1 MLDRYVAKLFSR
13 AFLCFVFSIGVHGF
27 ILHSTLSVPE
37 PPVSAPIIGKPEPFK
52 LQLSYYMPRPKP
64 VAVQPAKLVEDV
76 KKETVKAKV
85 AKPKKQQTKKEV
97 IPQKAQAVAQNA
109 SDKVGEKANEVDPKI
124 RAQPILYK
132 GNRLEPVYPLS
143 MAKLSIEGFVCLVC
157 LIDSSGRATQIEV
170 LSSSGY
176 QAFEKSCIATLKK
189 ESFGPEWIGQ
199 RVEVPYYF
207 KMRSQNG

>member
-64 VAVQPAKLVEDV
+64 VAVQPAKLVEEV

-97 IPQKAQAVAQNA
+97 IPQKAQAVAENT

-124 RAQPILYK
+124 RAQPIRYK
-132 GNRLEPVYPLS
+132 GERLKPVYPPSLS
-143 MAKLSIEGFVCLVC
+143 KLNIEGDVVLHFVV
-157 LIDSSGRATQIEV
+157 DSAGRATQIKV
-170 LSSSGY
+170 ISSPGY
-176 QAFEKSCIATLKK
+176 QAFEKSCITTLKK
-189 ESFGPEWIGQ
+189 EIFRPEWIGLL
-199 RVEVPYYF
+199 VEVEYNF
-207 KMRSQNG
+207 NIEWQNG